1 MSQVLEIKF
10 TTSPVHGGDCGRSKP
25 GAGGDLNWTRIVTGN
40 NPVTQSGEVTTCRSC
55 GQSSLSPR
63 WPELPSSCKGCWLL
77 VWQRPWRVVKV
88 NWQLNDITS
97 TP

>member
-55 GQSSLSPR
+55 GVFPVASLARVTFGLQRVLVSSLAASLEGR
-63 WPELPSSCKGCWLL
+63 
-77 VWQRPWRVVKV
+77 
-88 NWQLNDITS
+88 
-97 TP
+97 